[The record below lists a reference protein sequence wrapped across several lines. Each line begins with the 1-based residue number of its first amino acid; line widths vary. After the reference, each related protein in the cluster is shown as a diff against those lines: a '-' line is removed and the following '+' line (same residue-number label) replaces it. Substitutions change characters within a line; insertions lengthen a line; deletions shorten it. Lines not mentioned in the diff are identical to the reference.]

1 MIALAAAALLVA
13 ATAPNPALAPLPALY
28 PSLEATYQELHRAPE
43 LSLQE
48 AKTVESLINAI
59 AEHIQKERETQ

>member
-1 MIALAAAALLVA
+1 MVPSAFAALLLAAAP
-13 ATAPNPALAPLPALY
+13 APSPALAPLGALY

-48 AKTVESLINAI
+48 SKTITRPWESC
-59 AEHIQKERETQ
+59 